1 MTADDEIEVDTAA
14 GPMTVSRRSPT
25 AQALA
30 AGRLAAVQHEQ
41 VGRGLMDWSL
51 GSELADLLWMTV
63 PVARSA
69 LAALAGR
76 ELADAAEY
84 GRFLNGPLYGDVA
97 SLVHADVLL
106 PALAEGRREVV
117 VATLAVLH
125 RVIAGSD
132 GDFRWETIDGYVIR
146 MLEKEG
152 HGEVLQEIDPALMEL
167 VRETRRR
174 LGQD

>member
-1 MTADDEIEVDTAA
+1 MTTDDEIQVDTAA
-14 GPMTVSRRSPT
+14 GPMRVSRRSPT

-30 AGRLAAVQHEQ
+30 PGRLAADRREQ
-41 VGRGLMDWSL
+41 VDRGLMDWSL
-51 GSELADLLWMTV
+51 GSELADLMWMTV
-63 PVARSA
+63 PAARVA
-69 LAALAGR
+69 LAELAGR
-76 ELADAAEY
+76 ELADAAVY

-97 SLVHADVLL
+97 ALVHADVLL
-106 PALAEGRREVV
+106 PALADGRRDVV
-117 VATLAVLH
+117 AATLAVLH
-125 RVIAGSD
+125 RVIAEAD

-152 HGEVLQEIDPALMEL
+152 HAEVLRDIDPQLMNL